1 MPDTTADTLVMLLST
16 DWFLPYWSTIGIEAK
31 KRKDCIQQ
39 GCREI
44 VRHMIAGA
52 EEYYLISFSE
62 DRVNATREA
71 LQALAAKCGLDS
83 ASSERIAELSA
94 PRPER
99 HWQETTAWLLT
110 VALDEL
116 LQDDQ
121 LEASIKATLQRAKAN
136 FSFDD
141 LDFEQLC
148 MNSRSQWDAYIRQL
162 TPELPTSLSNWIAV
176 AVLAEAKLDCVL
188 RELNAEQQQHLLARF
203 RGIAK
208 SITRL
213 DNDRLPHSW

>member
-1 MPDTTADTLVMLLST
+1 MES
-16 DWFLPYWSTIGIEAK
+16 G
-31 KRKDCIQQ
+31 
-39 GCREI
+39 
-44 VRHMIAGA
+44 
-52 EEYYLISFSE
+52 
-62 DRVNATREA
+62 
-71 LQALAAKCGLDS
+71 
-83 ASSERIAELSA
+83 ELNQSL

-99 HWQETTAWLLT
+99 HWQETTAWLFT

-176 AVLAEAKLDCVL
+176 AVLAEAKL
-188 RELNAEQQQHLLARF
+188 
-203 RGIAK
+203 G
-208 SITRL
+208 RL
-213 DNDRLPHSW
+213 